1 MHSRRTRSNV
11 IRVGGTHSWCDIEG
25 MRALR
30 ELLTPAGCD
39 GPGAGVENEG
49 LMGLSDTAYDASI
62 VGRPIPGI
70 GVMFT
75 AM

>member
-11 IRVGGTHSWCDIEG
+11 IQVRGMHGWCDIEG
-25 MRALR
+25 MRAPW

-39 GPGAGVENEG
+39 GPGASIEEG
-49 LMGLSDTAYDASI
+49 LMGFSDTAYNASI
-62 VGRPIPGI
+62 VGRPIPDV